1 METGVR
7 PAFGSIVNLSAP
19 GHYFHWGFIL
29 ISLANLL
36 VIVAMVV
43 LFVLALLLPFIH
55 SQRKRTRT
63 ADGAGTPDTGTP
75 DTGAG
80 DAQRSGGAPVGSA
93 TVASGKSAQTTLS
106 APVCPP
112 RQRVPSDDDSGLWT
126 AKLRSA
132 WLRHLPPEKMLP
144 DSQPAY
150 VASWIYVGALERA
163 AIAGG
168 AALALACDLLV
179 VGEGSFLHISE
190 VELGRA
196 APVNVAWLTA
206 KHTPALA
213 LEAVVAA
220 PRYEARSM
228 QAKGLAHLVVPDDDV
243 LSATRSLADRLASF
257 DRATVV
263 ALKDSLR
270 AATGADFAAVLERVT
285 RAAASVGSGEPGER
299 S

>member
-1 METGVR
+1 MANELVLLERDGPRAEIVLNR
-7 PAFGSIVNLSAP
+7 PHRRNAIVPELVES
-19 GHYFHWGFIL
+19 L
-29 ISLANLL
+29 IDVVGQLAGDISVAAVLL
-36 VIVAMVV
+36 
-43 LFVLALLLPFIH
+43 
-55 SQRKRTRT
+55 R
-63 ADGAGTPDTGTP
+63 GAGGTFC
-75 DTGAG
+75 
-80 DAQRSGGAPVGSA
+80 SGMDLKEFAATSDSEAARGFPARWATLHRALATLPVP
-93 TVASGKSAQTTLS
+93 L
-106 APVCPP
+106 
-112 RQRVPSDDDSGLWT
+112 
-126 AKLRSA
+126 
-132 WLRHLPPEKMLP
+132 
-144 DSQPAY
+144 
-150 VASWIYVGALERA
+150 VGALERA